1 MAEQVILVTLFLGLL
16 AFGALAC
23 CMLLC
28 ALIQILCYGFDF
40 LSQKYSEMVSEIDN
54 KSSKGEDK

>member
-1 MAEQVILVTLFLGLL
+1 MIEQVILVVLFISML

-28 ALIQILCYGFDF
+28 ALIQMVCFGFDF
-40 LSQKYSEMVSEIDN
+40 LSQKYYEMVSKLN
-54 KSSKGEDK
+54 KGEDK